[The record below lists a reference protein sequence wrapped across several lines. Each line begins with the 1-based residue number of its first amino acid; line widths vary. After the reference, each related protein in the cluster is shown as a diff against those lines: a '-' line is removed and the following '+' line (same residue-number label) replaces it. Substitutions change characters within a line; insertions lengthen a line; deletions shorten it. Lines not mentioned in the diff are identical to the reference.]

1 MKVTFDNSK
10 PIYLQLMDYF
20 YQQIC
25 NGTINPGQKLPS
37 VRETAVEAGVNPNT
51 VQRTYAEM
59 ERSGIVV
66 AKRGQGSFVT
76 EDGAIIKQ
84 LRETIAEQYV
94 TTFVVYMI
102 NNGFSDEEIMA
113 QVQIALKK
121 AKERGEENG

>member
-1 MKVTFDNSK
+1 MKVSFDNSK

-59 ERSGIVV
+59 ERSGIVE

-76 EDGAIIKQ
+76 VDETIIKQ
-84 LRETIAEQYV
+84 LRETISEQYV
-94 TTFVVYMI
+94 TTFVVYMQ
-102 NNGFSDEEIMA
+102 NNGFSETEIIE
-113 QVQIALKK
+113 QVKTAL
-121 AKERGEENG
+121 ERSRGEENG